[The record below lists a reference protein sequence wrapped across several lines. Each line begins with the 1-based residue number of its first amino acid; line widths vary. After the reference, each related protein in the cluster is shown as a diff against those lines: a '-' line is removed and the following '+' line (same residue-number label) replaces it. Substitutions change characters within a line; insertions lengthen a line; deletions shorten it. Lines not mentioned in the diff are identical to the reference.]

1 MAKNWINDSVAP
13 FKNTNLTDALAKVT
27 LGISIKENGLMTNK
41 FFHWTRMDK
50 INLLT

>member
-1 MAKNWINDSVAP
+1 MQSLHLWRRNWINDSGRT

-41 FFHWTRMDK
+41 F
-50 INLLT
+50 LT